1 MEKSTIL
8 AYFGMNEEEWE
19 RYIEPY
25 VKQKIDKG
33 GDENAK

>member
-25 VKQKIDKG
+25 VKQKIDEEG
-33 GDENAK
+33 N